1 MTFEENGIVTTS
13 YRCTQ
18 SDEEIAL
25 LASERTGMQYVR
37 RGSMSYENLM
47 KEYDV
52 DVILVA
58 KKQQLILETMSG
70 EFFFHPNMSHIRIK
84 NLKRGMKDH
93 MAEAMDLKEG
103 SKVLDCTLGLGA
115 DAIVE
120 SYIAGSTGSVTAL
133 EHSAAIEAVV
143 SYGLSHY
150 PAKSKSTLEAMRRIK
165 VIHVDYMDYMRHQ
178 SDKAFDV
185 VYFDP
190 MFRYPLMKSTQ
201 LAPLRVTADHAPVSI
216 EAVREAMR
224 IGRRVVLKEN
234 ARSLEF
240 ERLGFSNFIGG
251 KYSNIRFGFESSL

>member
-58 KKQQLILETMSG
+58 KKQQLILETMAG

-93 MAEAMDLKEG
+93 MA
-103 SKVLDCTLGLGA
+103 
-115 DAIVE
+115 
-120 SYIAGSTGSVTAL
+120 
-133 EHSAAIEAVV
+133 
-143 SYGLSHY
+143 
-150 PAKSKSTLEAMRRIK
+150 
-165 VIHVDYMDYMRHQ
+165 
-178 SDKAFDV
+178 
-185 VYFDP
+185 
-190 MFRYPLMKSTQ
+190 
-201 LAPLRVTADHAPVSI
+201 
-216 EAVREAMR
+216 
-224 IGRRVVLKEN
+224 
-234 ARSLEF
+234 
-240 ERLGFSNFIGG
+240 
-251 KYSNIRFGFESSL
+251 